1 MGSPGLLIMKSLPR
15 TKVADSSER
24 KSLFLTED
32 DSCVNYKK
40 KYTLLYLEHF
50 TLQFCLLGEREG
62 GVDVCNHVDR

>member
-1 MGSPGLLIMKSLPR
+1 MKSLQR

-40 KYTLLYLEHF
+40 YTLLYLEHF
-50 TLQFCLLGEREG
+50 ILQFCLLGEREG
-62 GVDVCNHVDR
+62 GVDVSNHVDR